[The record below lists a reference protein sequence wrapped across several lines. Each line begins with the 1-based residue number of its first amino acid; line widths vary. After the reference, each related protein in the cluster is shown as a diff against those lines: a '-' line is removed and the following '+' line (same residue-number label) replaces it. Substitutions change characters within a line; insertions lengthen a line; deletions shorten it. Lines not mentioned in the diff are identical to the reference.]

1 MRKPFQFKQFSIR
14 DENSA
19 LKVGTDA
26 VLLGAYI
33 NTKNSKYILDI
44 GCGSGI
50 IALMM
55 AQKSNSTIDAIDIDL
70 ESVQEAKINF
80 GNSPWSERLNAMFT
94 SLSDYVKQS
103 KKKYD
108 LIISNPPFFNN
119 SLKSPSERNNL
130 SKHTSSL
137 SHAELLSGVKNLL
150 SANGVFAV
158 IIPFDHM
165 TSFLNMALIKGL
177 YCLQKLIIYPTTK
190 KPANR
195 IILELSNNQPIK
207 SKEDRLTIR
216 DASGNFT
223 EQYKT
228 QTRDY
233 YLNF

>member
-26 VLLGAYI
+26 VLLGAFV
-33 NTKNSKYILDI
+33 NPDKPKAILDI

-55 AQKSNSTIDAIDIDL
+55 AQKSDSKIDAIDIDF
-70 ESVQEAKINF
+70 ESVQEAKFNF
-80 GNSPWSERLNAMFT
+80 KNSLWSDQLIAIYS

-103 KKKYD
+103 ERKYD

-119 SLKSPSERNNL
+119 SLKSPSDRNNL

-137 SHAELLSGVKNLL
+137 SHAGLLSGVKNLL
-150 SANGVFAV
+150 SADGVFAV
-158 IIPFDHM
+158 IIPFDQM
-165 TSFLNMALIKGL
+165 SSFLNIALIEGL
-177 YCLQKLIIYPTTK
+177 YCLQKLIIYPTSK

-195 IILELSNNQPIK
+195 IILVLSNNLPIK
-207 SKEDRLTIR
+207 ANEESLTIR
-216 DASGNFT
+216 DESGNFT
-223 EQYKT
+223 KQYKILT
-228 QTRDY
+228 GDF

>member
-26 VLLGAYI
+26 VLLGASI
-33 NTKNSKYILDI
+33 NTENSKSILDI

-55 AQKSNSTIDAIDIDL
+55 AQKSNSTIDAIDIDF
-70 ESVQEAKINF
+70 ESVEEAKINF
-80 GNSPWSERLNAMFT
+80 ENSPWSDQLIAKHV
-94 SLSDYVKQS
+94 SLSDHVKQS

-108 LIISNPPFFNN
+108 LIVSNPPFFNN
-119 SLKSPSERNNL
+119 SLKSPSDRNNL

-137 SHAELLSGVKNLL
+137 SHEELLSGVKNLL
-150 SANGVFAV
+150 SADGVFAV
-158 IIPFDHM
+158 IIPFDQM
-165 TSFLNMALIKGL
+165 TSFLNMALIEGL
-177 YCLQKLIIYPTTK
+177 YCLQKLIIYPTPK
-190 KPANR
+190 KPVNR
-195 IILELSNNQPIK
+195 IILELSKNQPVK
-207 SKEDRLTIR
+207 SKEDSLTIR